1 MTLKDIAEIAGTSLS
16 TVSRSLNNSPLISE
30 ETRARIQAIAAAHGF
45 QPNASARSLA
55 TSRTGTIGVI
65 LPENYDRFDG
75 LLYNAALHNDL
86 RRSLERAELDTIVSF
101 KQNRVSRQD
110 NIEKL
115 VTRKKVDGLILVQ
128 PDIDRKSVR
137 FLEEK
142 QMPYVLIQYPPD
154 EPTPPYDVFY
164 SDSWTGGR
172 IVAQHLMSIGCRR
185 PLCITG
191 GEERQ
196 SLQRV
201 AGFLDAYRA
210 GGFPEGAITVLHGDY
225 SAASAAA
232 LMQEHLQIIRE
243 HDALF
248 AVNDLMAFGAM
259 EVLRASRVRIPE
271 DLAVVGFDD
280 TELAAAL
287 IPSLTSVHQPEEEI
301 AFLACERLLE
311 LMNERTETGHRTSEP
326 RTTALQPR
334 LVVRESSRSMR
345 EPRTS
350 LEYAQP

>member
-30 ETRARIQAIAAAHGF
+30 ETRARIQAIASAHGF

-55 TSRTGTIGVI
+55 TSRTGTIGLI

-86 RRSLERAELDTIVSF
+86 RRSLERAELDTIVAF

-137 FLEEK
+137 FLEERTI
-142 QMPYVLIQYPPD
+142 PYVLIQYPPD
-154 EPTPPYDVFY
+154 EPNPPYDVFY

-172 IVAQHLMSIGCRR
+172 IVAQHLLDIGCHR

-191 GEERQ
+191 GQERQ
-196 SLQRV
+196 SRQRV
-201 AGFLDAYRA
+201 DGFRDAYKA
-210 GGFPEGAITVLHGDY
+210 SGLPEDTVTVLHGDY

-232 LMQEHLQIIRE
+232 LIHENLENIGNY
-243 HDALF
+243 DALF

-259 EVLRASRVRIPE
+259 EVLRASGIRIPE
-271 DLAVVGFDD
+271 DIAVVGFDD
-280 TELAAAL
+280 TALATAL

-311 LMNERTETGHRTSEP
+311 LIDERTEFGRRISEA
-326 RTTALQPR
+326 RTTSLQPR
-334 LVVRESSRSMR
+334 LVIRESSGSRRKPAASDG
-345 EPRTS
+345 TGAS
-350 LEYAQP
+350 